1 MLVIIALKCLMAQA
15 ALTYKSHGTQ
25 RHAWGKRKTDCGG
38 AFEAQSWNDLLYSRF
53 SWDTVKR
60 FRFTVIQTTCSH
72 LMLSLWKNQNISFK
86 NIWGRFAFQ
95 RYLWIYRQPDRMMLP
110 EALAGICR
118 VFFEK
123 TLLILYFNKMYL
135 KVFFFF
141 LLLLLTTL
149 KMNSYIWIRVT
160 FLEKQWRENED

>member
-1 MLVIIALKCLMAQA
+1 MDRYYESIQSSCKGCFKFSLPIPCAFSVCWSSLHLKCLMAQA
-15 ALTYKSHGTQ
+15 TLTYKSHGTQ
-25 RHAWGKRKTDCGG
+25 RHEWGKRQTDCGG
-38 AFEAQSWNDLLYSRF
+38 AFEAQSWNDLLYSWY

-95 RYLWIYRQPDRMMLP
+95 SYLWIYRRPDKMMLP
-110 EALAGICR
+110 EAFVGIYR

-123 TLLILYFNKMYL
+123 T
-135 KVFFFF
+135 F
-141 LLLLLTTL
+141 L
-149 KMNSYIWIRVT
+149 
-160 FLEKQWRENED
+160 F